1 MIEFNKDN
9 LKIDME
15 IGLLPFDQ
23 GSIAAILY
31 PECDVAEK
39 FGVEGLKDTDLVF
52 SVIVYADRSFL
63 TAQYSMDTEDG
74 EEHFGYEPTEAEKE
88 LMWELLEDCS
98 QQKYGCT
105 LEELPAVF
113 QKMCQA
119 KNEVALD

>member
-15 IGLLPFDQ
+15 VGLIPFDQ

-31 PECDVAEK
+31 PDCDVAEK
-39 FGVEGLKDTDLVF
+39 FGVEGLQDTDMVF

-63 TAQYSMDTEDG
+63 TTQYTIDQDG
-74 EEHFGYEPTEAEKE
+74 DEEHFGYEPSEAEKE
-88 LMWELLEDCS
+88 VIWEILETCS

-105 LEELPAVF
+105 LEEFPAVF
-113 QKMCQA
+113 QKMCQS
-119 KNEVALD
+119 KNEVTLY

>member
-39 FGVEGLKDTDLVF
+39 FGVEGLQASDIVF
-52 SVIVYADRSFL
+52 SVIVYEDRSFL
-63 TAQYSMDTEDG
+63 SAQYSNEQDG
-74 EEHFGYEPTEAEKE
+74 DQEHFGYEPTEAEKE
-88 LMWELLEDCS
+88 LMWQLLEDCS

-105 LEELPAVF
+105 LEEFPAVF
-113 QKMCQA
+113 QRMCQA
-119 KNEVALD
+119 KNEVALA

>member
-39 FGVEGLKDTDLVF
+39 FGVEGLQTSDIVF
-52 SVIVYADRSFL
+52 SVIVYEDRSFL
-63 TAQYSMDTEDG
+63 SAQYSTEHDGG

-88 LMWELLEDCS
+88 LMWQLLENCS

-105 LEELPAVF
+105 LEEFPAVF
-113 QKMCQA
+113 QRMSQA
-119 KNEVALD
+119 NHEVALN

>member
-1 MIEFNKDN
+1 MFEFTKDN

-39 FGVEGLKDTDLVF
+39 FGVEGLQSGDIVF

-63 TAQYSMDTEDG
+63 SAQ
-74 EEHFGYEPTEAEKE
+74 
-88 LMWELLEDCS
+88 
-98 QQKYGCT
+98 
-105 LEELPAVF
+105 
-113 QKMCQA
+113 
-119 KNEVALD
+119 

>member
-1 MIEFNKDN
+1 
-9 LKIDME
+9 ME

-63 TAQYSMDTEDG
+63 TAQYINMEGLGRDARADDGVRKTE
-74 EEHFGYEPTEAEKE
+74 FGYLRRCSEPFPDITQEMN
-88 LMWELLEDCS
+88 LGGM
-98 QQKYGCT
+98 
-105 LEELPAVF
+105 
-113 QKMCQA
+113 
-119 KNEVALD
+119 

>member
-1 MIEFNKDN
+1 
-9 LKIDME
+9 ME

-63 TAQYSMDTEDG
+63 SAQYSMDTEDG

-88 LMWELLEDCS
+88 LMDTLY
-98 QQKYGCT
+98 QKHVPGNVK
-105 LEELPAVF
+105 AF
-113 QKMCQA
+113 IQA
-119 KNEVALD
+119 KSAGRRTKEKSQNSSPSAVGNESTGG

>member
-15 IGLLPFDQ
+15 VGLIPFDQ

-31 PECDVAEK
+31 PDCDVAEK
-39 FGVEGLKDTDLVF
+39 FGVEGLQDTDMVF

-63 TAQYSMDTEDG
+63 TTQYTIDQDG
-74 EEHFGYEPTEAEKE
+74 DEEHFGYEPTEAEKE
-88 LMWELLEDCS
+88 LMWELLENCS

-105 LEELPAVF
+105 LEEFPAVF
-113 QKMCQA
+113 QKMCQS
-119 KNEVALD
+119 KNEVTLY

>member
-9 LKIDME
+9 LKIGME

-39 FGVEGLKDTDLVF
+39 FGVEGLKDSDIVF

-63 TAQYSMDTEDG
+63 SAQYTMDQDGG
-74 EEHFGYEPTEAEKE
+74 EEHHGYEPTEAEKE
-88 LMWELLEDCS
+88 LMWQLLENCS
-98 QQKYGCT
+98 QQKYGGT
-105 LEELPAVF
+105 LEEFPAVF
-113 QKMCQA
+113 QRMSQA
-119 KNEVALD
+119 NHEVALN

>member
-15 IGLLPFDQ
+15 VGLIPFDQ

-31 PECDVAEK
+31 PDCDVAEK
-39 FGVEGLKDTDLVF
+39 FGVEGLQDTDMVF

-63 TAQYSMDTEDG
+63 TTQYTIDQDG
-74 EEHFGYEPTEAEKE
+74 DEEHFGYEPTEAEKE
-88 LMWELLEDCS
+88 LIWGILETCS

-105 LEELPAVF
+105 LEEFPAVF
-113 QKMCQA
+113 QKMCQS
-119 KNEVALD
+119 KNEVTLY

>member
-31 PECDVAEK
+31 PSCDVAEK
-39 FGVEGLKDTDLVF
+39 FGVEGLKDSDIVF

-63 TAQYSMDTEDG
+63 TTQYTMDQDGG
-74 EEHFGYEPTEAEKE
+74 EEHHGYEPTEAEKE
-88 LMWELLEDCS
+88 LIWDLLEYCS

-105 LEELPAVF
+105 LEEFPAVF
-113 QKMCQA
+113 QKQSQM
-119 KNEVALD
+119 KREVALN

>member
-39 FGVEGLKDTDLVF
+39 FGVKVLKDTDLVF

-63 TAQYSMDTEDG
+63 SAQYTMDTDRG
-74 EEHFGYEPTEAEKE
+74 EENYGYEPTEAEKE
-88 LMWELLEDCS
+88 LMWELLENCS

-105 LEELPAVF
+105 LEEFPAVF
-113 QKMCQA
+113 QRMSQA
-119 KNEVALD
+119 KQEVALN

>member
-63 TAQYSMDTEDG
+63 SAQYSTEHDGG

-88 LMWELLEDCS
+88 LMWQLLEDCRK
-98 QQKYGCT
+98 QKYGCT
-105 LEELPAVF
+105 LEEFPAVF
-113 QKMCQA
+113 QRMSQA
-119 KNEVALD
+119 KQEVALN

>member
-1 MIEFNKDN
+1 MFEFTKDN

-39 FGVEGLKDTDLVF
+39 FGVEGLQSGDIVF
-52 SVIVYADRSFL
+52 SVIVYADGSFL
-63 TAQYSMDTEDG
+63 SAQYSTEQDG
-74 EEHFGYEPTEAEKE
+74 DEEHFGYEPTDVEKE
-88 LMWELLEDCS
+88 LMWELLETCS
-98 QQKYGCT
+98 REKYGCT
-105 LEELPAVF
+105 LEEFPAVF

-119 KNEVALD
+119 KNEVTLS

>member
-39 FGVEGLKDTDLVF
+39 FGVEGLKDSDIVF

-63 TAQYSMDTEDG
+63 SAQYTMDQDGG
-74 EEHFGYEPTEAEKE
+74 EEHHGYEPTEAEKE
-88 LMWELLEDCS
+88 LMWQLLENCS

-105 LEELPAVF
+105 LEEFPAVF
-113 QKMCQA
+113 QRMSQA
-119 KNEVALD
+119 NHEVALN

>member
-1 MIEFNKDN
+1 MIEFTKDN

-39 FGVEGLKDTDLVF
+39 FGVEDLQASDIVF

-63 TAQYSMDTEDG
+63 SAQYSTEQDG
-74 EEHFGYEPTEAEKE
+74 DEEHFGYEPTEAERE
-88 LMWELLEDCS
+88 QMWELLENCS
-98 QQKYGCT
+98 REKYGCT
-105 LEELPAVF
+105 LEEFPAVF

-119 KNEVALD
+119 KNEVTLS

>member
-39 FGVEGLKDTDLVF
+39 FGVEGLQASDIVF
-52 SVIVYADRSFL
+52 SVIVYEDRSFL
-63 TAQYSMDTEDG
+63 SAQYSTEQDG
-74 EEHFGYEPTEAEKE
+74 GKEHFGYEPTEAEKE
-88 LMWELLEDCS
+88 LMWQLLEDCS

-105 LEELPAVF
+105 LEEFPAVF
-113 QKMCQA
+113 QRMCQA
-119 KNEVALD
+119 KNEVALA

>member
-1 MIEFNKDN
+1 MIEFTKDN

-39 FGVEGLKDTDLVF
+39 FGVEDLQASDIVF

-63 TAQYSMDTEDG
+63 SAQCSTEQDG
-74 EEHFGYEPTEAEKE
+74 DEEHCGYEPTEAEKE
-88 LMWELLEDCS
+88 LMWQLLEDCS
-98 QQKYGCT
+98 QQKYGCS
-105 LEELPAVF
+105 LEEFPAVF
-113 QKMCQA
+113 QKMCQS
-119 KNEVALD
+119 KNEVTLS

>member
-39 FGVEGLKDTDLVF
+39 FGVKGLKDTDLVF

-63 TAQYSMDTEDG
+63 SAQYTMDTDRG
-74 EEHFGYEPTEAEKE
+74 EENYGYEPTEAETK
-88 LMWELLEDCS
+88 LMWELLENCS

-105 LEELPAVF
+105 LEEFPAVF
-113 QKMCQA
+113 QRMSQA
-119 KNEVALD
+119 NHEVALN

>member
-1 MIEFNKDN
+1 MIEFNQDN
-9 LKIDME
+9 LKNDME

-63 TAQYSMDTEDG
+63 STQYTMDTDRG
-74 EEHFGYEPTEAEKE
+74 EENYGYEPTEAEKE
-88 LMWELLEDCS
+88 LMWELLENCS

-105 LEELPAVF
+105 LEEFPAVF
-113 QKMCQA
+113 QRMAQA
-119 KNEVALD
+119 KQEVALN

>member
-39 FGVEGLKDTDLVF
+39 FGVECLKDSDIVF

-63 TAQYSMDTEDG
+63 SAQYTMDQDGG
-74 EEHFGYEPTEAEKE
+74 EEHHGYEPTEAEKE
-88 LMWELLEDCS
+88 LMWQLLENCS

-105 LEELPAVF
+105 LEEFPAVF
-113 QKMCQA
+113 QRMSQA
-119 KNEVALD
+119 NHEVALN

>member
-1 MIEFNKDN
+1 MFEFTKDN

-39 FGVEGLKDTDLVF
+39 FCVEGLKESDIVF
-52 SVIVYADRSFL
+52 SVIVYADGSFL
-63 TAQYSMDTEDG
+63 DAQYSMDTEDG
-74 EEHFGYEPTEAEKE
+74 EEHFGYEPTEAERE
-88 LMWELLEDCS
+88 LMWELLENCS
-98 QQKYGCT
+98 REKYGCT
-105 LEELPAVF
+105 LEEFPAVF

-119 KNEVALD
+119 KNEVTLS

>member
-1 MIEFNKDN
+1 MFEFTKDN

-39 FGVEGLKDTDLVF
+39 FGVEGLQSGDIVF

-63 TAQYSMDTEDG
+63 SAQYSTEQDG
-74 EEHFGYEPTEAEKE
+74 DEEHFGYEPTEAEKK
-88 LMWELLEDCS
+88 LMWQLLEDCS
-98 QQKYGCT
+98 QQKYGCS
-105 LEELPAVF
+105 LEEFPAVF

-119 KNEVALD
+119 KNEVTLF

>member
-63 TAQYSMDTEDG
+63 TAQYSMDTDRG
-74 EEHFGYEPTEAEKE
+74 EEHCGYEPTEAEKE
-88 LMWELLEDCS
+88 LMWELLENCS

-105 LEELPAVF
+105 LEEFPAVF
-113 QKMCQA
+113 QRMSQA
-119 KNEVALD
+119 KNEVALA

>member
-1 MIEFNKDN
+1 MFEFTKDN

-39 FGVEGLKDTDLVF
+39 FGVEDLQANDIVF

-63 TAQYSMDTEDG
+63 SAQYSTEQDG
-74 EEHFGYEPTEAEKE
+74 DEEHFGYEPTEAEKE
-88 LMWELLEDCS
+88 LMWQLLENCS
-98 QQKYGCT
+98 REKYGCT
-105 LEELPAVF
+105 LEEFPAVF
-113 QKMCQA
+113 QKQCQA
-119 KNEVALD
+119 TNEVTLS

>member
-1 MIEFNKDN
+1 MFEFTKDN

-39 FGVEGLKDTDLVF
+39 FCVEGLKESDIVF
-52 SVIVYADRSFL
+52 SVIVYADGSFL
-63 TAQYSMDTEDG
+63 DAQYSMDTEDG

-88 LMWELLEDCS
+88 LMWELLENCS
-98 QQKYGCT
+98 REKYGCT
-105 LEELPAVF
+105 LEEFPAVF
-113 QKMCQA
+113 QKQCQTA
-119 KNEVALD
+119 NEVTLS